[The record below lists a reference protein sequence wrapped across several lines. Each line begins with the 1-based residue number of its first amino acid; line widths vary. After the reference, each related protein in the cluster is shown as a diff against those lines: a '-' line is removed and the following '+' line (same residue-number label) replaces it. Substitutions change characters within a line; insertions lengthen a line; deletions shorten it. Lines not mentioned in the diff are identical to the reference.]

1 MVVDNNNDLV
11 PTNFVIKIFETKE
24 LAEANVDNNALKVFN
39 NGIDGGATDP
49 RVANGSQYM
58 DGNTSGDGRTPN
70 TIIDSAAKFGNRLV
84 GKEIVETTSSPVVV
98 YTIDSFVD
106 ENTLG
111 LLLKSSGAAQGIDT
125 GKDYH
130 VKNPGAF
137 FIFHKYYYRIE
148 STDPVKG
155 FVIDWDDGE
164 DNSPE
169 KANRQTIMLDT
180 PKYYAIVAHTYTHH
194 GVHYPMIRTISPE
207 GFYSKWYVS
216 HDAVVADSLR
226 SIETQLLGA
235 GENDFSI
242 VSADLTQTSG
252 VLCRI
257 PEIAPANM
265 PPVGVLKV
273 DRTSVYSGI
282 DNSAIPAPQTDLE
295 VGGGAYNNET
305 EISHTQSAL
314 VVVDMVVEGSG
325 IPNDSRI
332 SSKTDLTKFQ
342 LSRTTTG
349 GAKTSQTLTFNMK
362 PKGYAYV
369 YRSGNTLTGMTGG
382 VEVIYRTSTD
392 RIIKEAINPH
402 STAANATAFP
412 SAAADGYLKEILS
425 VKLVELREG
434 TITST
439 DRLGPDER
447 IFIKVYNSATDGST
461 TAAANSTTDETVT
474 IVSLGNPIQTLDRPG
489 FSIFAEGSQSQTR
502 ASNVSISKYWFE
514 DGKLSGTTRQGPS
527 LPNISDAFDATD
539 DFDQTDSGTR
549 IHYTFDPKSNVID
562 ATLKSFPDEERL
574 IRLQVE
580 DSSATTKNDVTSGLL
595 GRSGDSCVKSFI
607 EHWTRD
613 SYKDDLCRPSSL
625 FSDALLMFGN
635 VTTGGAVEGATYWTE
650 RIAENAINT
659 GTARDTTGSPA
670 LSADTNGDPFLV
682 FGGSKHSAGVA
693 ASNETQLSGIQT
705 GDTGGEDDNPTNWLF
720 CAKDEKFNKL
730 HIRMDNDFQD
740 TAALGGGDTDWF
752 NISHADG
759 HKVNIMAWYTA
770 KASRTSS
777 TYIWKPISIVDGT
790 SLGDFNTSLM
800 RSGTIYFDMPDDWVQ
815 AKSSDLGD
823 PWAGPV
829 DGDTDSVATD
839 PKALWLNDLY
849 GLLIGISINE
859 TNANTAK
866 WKYWRCNQ
874 VWPYN
879 NSFSQAIKIVDPHH
893 KSLNDIAFAQNI
905 SWSKAG
911 KYIEITDRLGR
922 AEVRRIGAEGGTL
935 SFGGV
940 ELSGDYTTN
949 KAALS
954 RYQRKGTPVYLD
966 VERANGDFIRVY
978 GVINSMSEDYPTGK
992 ALPKFGLNMKVEYVV
1007 EYDSSGDWITS
1018 GLMALGGEIID
1029 EPKYIL

>member
-1 MVVDNNNDLV
+1 MAVDEQDDLI
-11 PTNFVIKIFETKE
+11 PTNFIIKVFETKE
-24 LAEANVDNNALKVFN
+24 LAEANDDNNALKIFN
-39 NGIDGGATDP
+39 NGIDGDAADP
-49 RVANGSQYM
+49 RVANGSQFISSISPHA
-58 DGNTSGDGRTPN
+58 TSTTTNKLVDT
-70 TIIDSAAKFGNRLV
+70 AAKFGTPYDTTNRLV
-84 GKEIVETTSSPVVV
+84 GKT
-98 YTIDSFVD
+98 
-106 ENTLG
+106 
-111 LLLKSSGAAQGIDT
+111 
-125 GKDYH
+125 
-130 VKNPGAF
+130 VKNTTDNTTAIITAVDSETQLTLDTNIMASGEAWHIQNPGPYF
-137 FIFHKYYYRIE
+137 LFHKYYYRIE
-148 STDPVKG
+148 ASDPVKG
-155 FVIDWDDGE
+155 FIIDWDDGE

-180 PKYYAIVAHTYTHH
+180 PKYYAIASHTYTHH

-207 GFYSKWYVS
+207 GFHSKWYVS
-216 HDAVVADSLR
+216 HDAAAADSLR
-226 SIETQLLGA
+226 AIETQLLGQ

-242 VSADLTQTSG
+242 VSADLTQGAG
-252 VLCRI
+252 VLARI
-257 PEIAPANM
+257 PEFAPANM
-265 PPVGVLKV
+265 PPIGVLKV

-282 DNSAIPAPQTDLE
+282 DNAAIPAPQVALT

-305 EISHTQSAL
+305 EIEHTSSAL
-314 VVVDMVVEGSG
+314 VVPDMVVEGSG
-325 IPNDSRI
+325 IPNNSRVT
-332 SSKTDLTKFQ
+332 SKTDLTKFQ
-342 LSRTTTG
+342 LSNTSTG
-349 GAKTSQTLTFNMK
+349 GAKTGQTLTFNMK

-412 SAAADGYLKEILS
+412 SVTANGYLKEILS

-434 TITST
+434 TIIST

-489 FSIFAEGSQSQTR
+489 FSVFAEGSQSQTR

-514 DGKLSGTTRQGPS
+514 DGKLGGTTRQGPS
-527 LPNISDAFDATD
+527 LPNISDAFDVTD

-580 DSSATTKNDVTSGLL
+580 DSSATTKNDVTSAGN

-607 EHWTRD
+607 EHWTLD

-625 FSDALLMFGN
+625 FSDALLMYGN

-650 RIAENAINT
+650 RIAGNNINT
-659 GTARDTTGSPA
+659 GTPA
-670 LSADTNGDPFLV
+670 LLPDVNGDPFLV
-682 FGGSKHSAGVA
+682 FGGSRHSAGVA
-693 ASNETQLSGIQT
+693 ASNETQLSGIQS
-705 GDTGGEDDNPTNWLF
+705 GSTGGEDDNPTNWLF

-740 TAALGGGDTDWF
+740 TAALGGNDTDSF
-752 NISHADG
+752 NLSHNDG
-759 HKVNIMAWYTA
+759 FKVNIMAWYTA

-777 TYIWKPISIVDGT
+777 DIIWKPISIVDGT
-790 SLGDFNTSLM
+790 SLGDFNTSLR

-823 PWAGPV
+823 PWPGPV
-829 DGDTDSVATD
+829 DADTDSVATD
-839 PKALWLNDLY
+839 PKALWLNDMY

-859 TNANTAK
+859 TNANKGK
-866 WKYWRCNQ
+866 WAYWRCNQ

-879 NSFSQAIKIVDPHH
+879 NSHSQAIKIVDPHH
-893 KSLNDIAFAQNI
+893 KSLNDIAFAQSI
-905 SWSKAG
+905 SWSRAG
-911 KYIEITDRLGR
+911 KYVEITDRIGR
-922 AEVRRIGAEGGTL
+922 SEVRRIGAEGGAV

-940 ELSGDYTTN
+940 ELGGTTYTTS

-966 VERANGDFIRVY
+966 VERQNGDFIRVY
-978 GVINSMSEDYPTGK
+978 GVITNMSEDYPTGK
-992 ALPKFGLNMKVEYVV
+992 ALPKFGLNMKVEYIV
-1007 EYDSSGDWITS
+1007 EYDSNGDWITN